1 MTVQQAGIEQAPEAQ
16 PRRRRR
22 KKETPPPASR
32 FATTLRLRLFNES
45 DLNLLRAAT
54 LAILEKVG
62 VIVED
67 DETRDIL
74 LARPGCREGDA
85 GRLLMMTDL
94 VEAALES
101 APSNVMLYDR
111 DGRLAMDTSDAV
123 PRFGPGVNCIKTLD
137 HRTGEHRPCVL
148 DDIAATGK
156 VCEALANIDVAASLG
171 FPSDV
176 PPEDEA
182 VITVS
187 TLVENTVKP
196 VAFTGHDETVTRRI
210 WRHLSDIAGGDDAL
224 ADKPTGI
231 DLVGPVSPLKLGS
244 ETCRRLRDAA
254 RLSLPIVCYP
264 ALFPGMS
271 GPITLAGSIAQSTAE
286 TLAGLVIHQDERPGA
301 PLMSGTA
308 ILPMDMRR
316 ADLAYGSPEYSQA
329 GLGAAEFFAHLGLPS
344 WVAAGCSD
352 AHVVDQ
358 QAAAEA
364 ASNMTTAVLS
374 GTSFVHNLGYLSAGR
389 TGSLEMLVL
398 ADELAGMASRFAAG
412 ITVDEASLAVDV
424 IARAAQ
430 DNSFLTDEHTHG
442 RYLNEMWLP
451 SLFARSDVDM
461 WHEAGATTLVDGLK
475 ARLDDILGT
484 AS

>member
-1 MTVQQAGIEQAPEAQ
+1 MTVQQRDIDQTAA

-22 KKETPPPASR
+22 KKETPPPRR
-32 FATTLRLRLFNES
+32 FATTLRVNLFSQS
-45 DLNLLRAAT
+45 DLDLLRAAT
-54 LAILEKVG
+54 LRILETVG
-62 VIVED
+62 VVVED
-67 DETRDIL
+67 EPTRSAL

-85 GRLLMMTDL
+85 GRVMMMPDI
-94 VEAALES
+94 VEQALET
-101 APSNVMLYDR
+101 APSEVRLFNRNGD
-111 DGRLAMDTSDAV
+111 LAMDTSDDV
-123 PRFGPGVNCIKTLD
+123 PRFAPGVNCIKTLD
-137 HRTGEHRPCVL
+137 YRTGEHRPCVL
-148 DDIAATGK
+148 ADIAATGK
-156 VCEALANIDVAASLG
+156 VCEALGNLDVAASLG

-182 VITVS
+182 VLTVR
-187 TLVENTVKP
+187 TLVENTIKP
-196 VAFTGHDETVTRRI
+196 VAFTGHDEEVTRRI
-210 WRHLSDIAGGDDAL
+210 WRHLSEVAGGDDAL

-254 RLSLPIVCYP
+254 RMAVPIVCYP

-286 TLAGLVIHQDERPGA
+286 TLAGLVIHQAERPGA

-329 GLGAAEFFAHLGLPS
+329 GLGAAEFFTYLGLPS

-412 ITVDEASLAVDV
+412 IQVDEASLAVDV
-424 IARAAQ
+424 VARAAG

-451 SLFARSDVDM
+451 SLFGRSDVDM
-461 WHEAGATTLVDGLK
+461 WHEAGAETLQDRLR
-475 ARLDDILGT
+475 ARLDDILG
-484 AS
+484 SPP